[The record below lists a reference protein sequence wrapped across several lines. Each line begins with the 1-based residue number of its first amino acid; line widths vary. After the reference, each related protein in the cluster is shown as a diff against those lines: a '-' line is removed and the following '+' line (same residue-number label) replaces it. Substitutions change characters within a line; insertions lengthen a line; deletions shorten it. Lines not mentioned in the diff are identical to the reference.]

1 VIVAEADAATA
12 DVVIV
17 KVAVELPAATVTVA
31 GTVAAEELELNDTET
46 PPAGADPVNVTV
58 ACELVPP
65 ITDVGDKA
73 IEFRVEVD
81 GVTVMLAVLFTPP

>member
-1 VIVAEADAATA
+1 MVAEADADTA
-12 DVVIV
+12 DVAIV

-31 GTVAAEELELNDTET
+31 GTVAAAELELNDTEAS
-46 PPAGADPVNVTV
+46 PAGADAVNVTV

-73 IEFRVEVD
+73 IEFRAEAA
-81 GVTVMLAVLFTPP
+81 GVTVRLAVLDAPE